1 MTCARPDQRKAPRR
15 AFAAGASFHVY
26 IVNSRAHIQE
36 QGITGPGG
44 CQPPFPVNMKNKF
57 AQPSARRARPAKDD
71 SPPPAQ
77 PGGGTPPPHAPPVAS
92 PARRVERAARLI
104 RSRGIPS
111 PAQPRT
117 IHRHPTSPGEG
128 YPRRMPRR
136 YHRLPSGSDARLASN
151 ARGGSLRP
159 PAQPGDDSPPPDR
172 PGRGTPPPHA
182 PPVASPARRVGRAAR
197 LIRSQGIPSPARPG
211 DDSPPPDRSGGGT
224 PSPHAPPV
232 ASPARRVG
240 RAARLIRS
248 RGIPAPTRPTGG
260 RFTATRPAR
269 GRDALAACPA
279 GGITCP
285 AGRTR
290 GMPFT
295 QEGQPCARPCRP
307 IGARGGMGLSSLR
320 KARRPS
326 RAGLPRIRIYEIL

>member
-57 AQPSARRARPAKDD
+57 AQPSARRARPAGGRFTATRPARGRDALAACPAGGITCPAGRTRGSPHTLAGNPITRPAKDD
-71 SPPPAQ
+71 SPPPDQ
-77 PGGGTPPPHAPPVAS
+77 PGGGIPPPHAPP
-92 PARRVERAARLI
+92 
-104 RSRGIPS
+104 IPS
-111 PAQPRT
+111 PAQ
-117 IHRHPTSPGEG
+117 
-128 YPRRMPRR
+128 
-136 YHRLPSGSDARLASN
+136 
-151 ARGGSLRP
+151 
-159 PAQPGDDSPPPDR
+159 
-172 PGRGTPPPHA
+172 
-182 PPVASPARRVGRAAR
+182 RVGRAAR
-197 LIRSQGIPSPARPG
+197 LK
-211 DDSPPPDRSGGGT
+211 
-224 PSPHAPPV
+224 
-232 ASPARRVG
+232 
-240 RAARLIRS
+240 RS

-260 RFTATRPAR
+260 RFTATRPARERDAPAACPAGGIACPAGRTRGSPQTLAGDPITHPAKDDSPPPDQPGGGTPSPHAPPVASPARRVERAARLKRSRGIPAPTRPTGGRFTAAQPAR